1 METYSFGDW
10 VVYDP
15 GYKEPEIGRVTED
28 RGDSAFVCYHTGC
41 TASSTCKR
49 SLRRATEAEI
59 LAAPGGIGHHR
70 FDPWCPSAKECPGLG
85 RCDAKAKEVEN
96 GVD

>member
-41 TASSTCKR
+41 TASSTYKR
-49 SLRRATEAEI
+49 SLRPATRAV
-59 LAAPGGIGHHR
+59 
-70 FDPWCPSAKECPGLG
+70 SASGSCPGRLAWTTA
-85 RCDAKAKEVEN
+85 RC
-96 GVD
+96 

>member
-15 GYKEPEIGRVTED
+15 GYKELEIGRVTED

-41 TASSTCKR
+41 TASSTYKR

-85 RCDAKAKEVEN
+85 RCEALAKARER
-96 GVD
+96 